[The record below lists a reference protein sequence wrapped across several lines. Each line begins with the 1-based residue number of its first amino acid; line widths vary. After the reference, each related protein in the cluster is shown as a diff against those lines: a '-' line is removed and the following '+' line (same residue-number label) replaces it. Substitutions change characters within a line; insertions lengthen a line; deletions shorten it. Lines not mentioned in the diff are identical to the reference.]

1 MAVVFVVDLKGC
13 SQHKHIFI
21 SSLDFLLIMSY
32 LQEFE
37 IDSYNSVVLGGS
49 SHLINT
55 SSPSSGLTYRWEFGS
70 SANQSVTKYPLYTFY
85 NYGIID
91 TTVQVKLVITA
102 GGSGCSDSI
111 TKQIIIKPLPRPN
124 FNLSD
129 SVLCYPNMLTV
140 NNISANPKQPRTV
153 FDEDQLTELA
163 LSIKEVGL
171 LQPPVVRSIGNGK
184 YQLIM
189 GERRFRAAKLA
200 GLKSIPVIIRQTN
213 DDQLLREALVE
224 NIHRS
229 QLNPLEEG
237 AAYQQ
242 LLNDFGYTHDELAI
256 KLSKSRPV
264 ITNTMRLLNLP
275 PAVQR
280 RVAAG
285 VISAGHA
292 RALLSL
298 TDEKEIENLAN
309 RIVAEGLTVR
319 AVEEI
324 VASGVAS
331 VKTAGIKKGKLIAP
345 KLAQISADLSDR
357 LDTRVRVELGRKK
370 GKIVIEFATV
380 EDLERIN
387 KLIK

>member
-1 MAVVFVVDLKGC
+1 MSTRKGGLGRG
-13 SQHKHIFI
+13 
-21 SSLDFLLIMSY
+21 LDALIPQSVIPT
-32 LQEFE
+32 E
-37 IDSYNSVVLGGS
+37 IK
-49 SHLINT
+49 T
-55 SSPSSGLTYRWEFGS
+55 SSG
-70 SANQSVTKYPLYTFY
+70 
-85 NYGIID
+85 
-91 TTVQVKLVITA
+91 VITA
-102 GGSGCSDSI
+102 NRDEI
-111 TKQIIIKPLPRPN
+111 E
-124 FNLSD
+124 LS
-129 SVLCYPNMLTV
+129 
-140 NNISANPKQPRTV
+140 NISANPKQPRTN

-200 GLKSIPVIIRQTN
+200 GLKSIPVIIRQTS
-213 DDQLLREALVE
+213 DDQLLREAIVE

-229 QLNPLEEG
+229 QLNPLEEA

-242 LLNDFGYTHDELAI
+242 LLNDFNYTHDELAV

-275 PAVQR
+275 VSVQR

-324 VASGVAS
+324 VASGGAKVKAGS
-331 VKTAGIKKGKLIAP
+331 VRSGKILAP
-345 KLAQISADLSDR
+345 KLKQISDDLADH
-357 LDTRVRVELGRKK
+357 LDTRVSVELGKKK
-370 GKIVIEFATV
+370 GKIVIEFATI
-380 EDLERIN
+380 EDLERIS
-387 KLIK
+387 KVIKN

>member
-1 MAVVFVVDLKGC
+1 MSTRKGGLGRGLDALIPTSIMPTEIKTASGVVTANRD
-13 SQHKHIFI
+13 
-21 SSLDFLLIMSY
+21 
-32 LQEFE
+32 E
-37 IDSYNSVVLGGS
+37 IDL
-49 SHLINT
+49 
-55 SSPSSGLTYRWEFGS
+55 
-70 SANQSVTKYPLYTFY
+70 
-85 NYGIID
+85 
-91 TTVQVKLVITA
+91 
-102 GGSGCSDSI
+102 
-111 TKQIIIKPLPRPN
+111 
-124 FNLSD
+124 
-129 SVLCYPNMLTV
+129 

-171 LQPPVVRSIGNGK
+171 LQPPVVRAIGNGK

-200 GLKSIPVIIRQTN
+200 GLKSIPVIIRQTT
-213 DDQLLREALVE
+213 DDQLLREALIE

-242 LLNDFGYTHDELAI
+242 LLNDFSYTHDELAA
-256 KLSKSRPV
+256 KLSKSRPA

-275 PAVQR
+275 PSVQR
-280 RVAAG
+280 KVAAG

-324 VASGVAS
+324 VSTGGAKVKAGSIRSG
-331 VKTAGIKKGKLIAP
+331 KIIAP
-345 KLAQISADLSDR
+345 KLKEISDQLSDH
-357 LDTRVRVELGRKK
+357 LDTRVSVELGKQK
-370 GKIVIEFATV
+370 GKIVIEFATI

-387 KLIK
+387 TKILKKS

>member
-1 MAVVFVVDLKGC
+1 MSARKGGLGRG
-13 SQHKHIFI
+13 
-21 SSLDFLLIMSY
+21 LDALIPTSIIPT
-32 LQEFE
+32 EIKTKAGVIAADRDE
-37 IDSYNSVVLGGS
+37 ID
-49 SHLINT
+49 
-55 SSPSSGLTYRWEFGS
+55 
-70 SANQSVTKYPLYTFY
+70 
-85 NYGIID
+85 
-91 TTVQVKLVITA
+91 
-102 GGSGCSDSI
+102 
-111 TKQIIIKPLPRPN
+111 
-124 FNLSD
+124 
-129 SVLCYPNMLTV
+129 V

-200 GLKSIPVIIRQTN
+200 GLKSIPVIIRQTS

-229 QLNPLEEG
+229 QLNPLEEA

-242 LLNDFGYTHDELAI
+242 LLTDFGYTHDELAT

-275 PAVQR
+275 PTVQR

-324 VASGVAS
+324 VASGGAK
-331 VKTAGIKKGKLIAP
+331 VKTGSIRSGKIIAP
-345 KLAQISADLSDR
+345 KLNEIANELSDH
-357 LDTRVRVELGRKK
+357 LDTRVSVELGKQK
-370 GKIVIEFATV
+370 GKIVIEFATI

-387 KLIK
+387 QVIKS

>member
-1 MAVVFVVDLKGC
+1 MSTRKGGLGRGLDALIPTSVMPTEIKTQSGVVTASRD
-13 SQHKHIFI
+13 
-21 SSLDFLLIMSY
+21 
-32 LQEFE
+32 E
-37 IDSYNSVVLGGS
+37 ID
-49 SHLINT
+49 
-55 SSPSSGLTYRWEFGS
+55 
-70 SANQSVTKYPLYTFY
+70 
-85 NYGIID
+85 
-91 TTVQVKLVITA
+91 
-102 GGSGCSDSI
+102 
-111 TKQIIIKPLPRPN
+111 
-124 FNLSD
+124 
-129 SVLCYPNMLTV
+129 V

-171 LQPPVVRSIGNGK
+171 LQPPVVRPIGNGK

-200 GLKSIPVIIRQTN
+200 GLKSIPVIIRQTS
-213 DDQLLREALVE
+213 DDQLLREALIE

-242 LLNDFGYTHDELAI
+242 LLNDFSYTHDELAV
-256 KLSKSRPV
+256 KLSKSRPA

-275 PAVQR
+275 PSVQR
-280 RVAAG
+280 KVAAG

-324 VASGVAS
+324 VATGAAKVKSGS
-331 VKTAGIKKGKLIAP
+331 VRSGKIIAP
-345 KLAQISADLSDR
+345 KLKEISEQLSDH
-357 LDTRVRVELGRKK
+357 LDTRVNVELGKQK
-370 GKIVIEFATV
+370 GKIVIEFATI
-380 EDLERIN
+380 EDLERIS
-387 KLIK
+387 KVITD

>member
-1 MAVVFVVDLKGC
+1 MSTRKGGLGRG
-13 SQHKHIFI
+13 
-21 SSLDFLLIMSY
+21 LDALIPTSVMPTEIKTQSGV
-32 LQEFE
+32 LTANRDE
-37 IDSYNSVVLGGS
+37 ID
-49 SHLINT
+49 
-55 SSPSSGLTYRWEFGS
+55 
-70 SANQSVTKYPLYTFY
+70 
-85 NYGIID
+85 
-91 TTVQVKLVITA
+91 
-102 GGSGCSDSI
+102 
-111 TKQIIIKPLPRPN
+111 
-124 FNLSD
+124 
-129 SVLCYPNMLTV
+129 V
-140 NNISANPKQPRTV
+140 NNISANPKQPRTI

-200 GLKSIPVIIRQTN
+200 GLKSIPVIIRQTS
-213 DDQLLREALVE
+213 DDQLLREALIE

-242 LLNDFGYTHDELAI
+242 LLNDFSYTHDELAA
-256 KLSKSRPV
+256 KLSKSRPA

-275 PAVQR
+275 PSVQR
-280 RVAAG
+280 KVAAG

-324 VASGVAS
+324 VATGGAKVKGGSVRSG
-331 VKTAGIKKGKLIAP
+331 KILAP
-345 KLAQISADLSDR
+345 KLKEISEQLSDH
-357 LDTRVRVELGRKK
+357 LDTRVNVELGRQK
-370 GKIVIEFATV
+370 GKIVIEFATI
-380 EDLERIN
+380 EDLERIS
-387 KLIK
+387 KVITD

>member
-1 MAVVFVVDLKGC
+1 VSTRKGGLGRG
-13 SQHKHIFI
+13 
-21 SSLDFLLIMSY
+21 LDALIPTSVMPTEIKTQSGV
-32 LQEFE
+32 LTANRDE
-37 IDSYNSVVLGGS
+37 ID
-49 SHLINT
+49 
-55 SSPSSGLTYRWEFGS
+55 
-70 SANQSVTKYPLYTFY
+70 
-85 NYGIID
+85 
-91 TTVQVKLVITA
+91 
-102 GGSGCSDSI
+102 
-111 TKQIIIKPLPRPN
+111 
-124 FNLSD
+124 
-129 SVLCYPNMLTV
+129 V

-200 GLKSIPVIIRQTN
+200 GLKSIPVIIRQTS
-213 DDQLLREALVE
+213 DDQLLREALIE

-242 LLNDFGYTHDELAI
+242 LLNDFAYTHDELAT
-256 KLSKSRPV
+256 KLSKSRPA

-275 PAVQR
+275 PSVQR
-280 RVAAG
+280 KVAAG

-324 VASGVAS
+324 VATGGAKVKGGSVRSG
-331 VKTAGIKKGKLIAP
+331 KILAP
-345 KLAQISADLSDR
+345 KLKEISEQLSDH
-357 LDTRVRVELGRKK
+357 LDTRVNVELGKQK
-370 GKIVIEFATV
+370 GKIVIEFATI
-380 EDLERIN
+380 EDLERIS
-387 KLIK
+387 KVITDY

>member
-1 MAVVFVVDLKGC
+1 MNIRKGGLGRGLDALIPTSVIPTNIKTQTGVVVADR
-13 SQHKHIFI
+13 
-21 SSLDFLLIMSY
+21 D
-32 LQEFE
+32 E
-37 IDSYNSVVLGGS
+37 IDL
-49 SHLINT
+49 
-55 SSPSSGLTYRWEFGS
+55 
-70 SANQSVTKYPLYTFY
+70 
-85 NYGIID
+85 
-91 TTVQVKLVITA
+91 
-102 GGSGCSDSI
+102 
-111 TKQIIIKPLPRPN
+111 
-124 FNLSD
+124 
-129 SVLCYPNMLTV
+129 
-140 NNISANPKQPRTV
+140 NNIVANPKQPRTV

-171 LQPPVVRSIGNGK
+171 LQPPVVRSLGAGK

-292 RALLSL
+292 RSLLSL

-324 VASGVAS
+324 VASGVVS
-331 VKTAGIKKGKLIAP
+331 VKTTGIKKGKLIAP

>member
-1 MAVVFVVDLKGC
+1 MPTEIKTASGVVTANRD
-13 SQHKHIFI
+13 
-21 SSLDFLLIMSY
+21 
-32 LQEFE
+32 E
-37 IDSYNSVVLGGS
+37 IDL
-49 SHLINT
+49 
-55 SSPSSGLTYRWEFGS
+55 
-70 SANQSVTKYPLYTFY
+70 
-85 NYGIID
+85 
-91 TTVQVKLVITA
+91 
-102 GGSGCSDSI
+102 
-111 TKQIIIKPLPRPN
+111 
-124 FNLSD
+124 
-129 SVLCYPNMLTV
+129 

-171 LQPPVVRSIGNGK
+171 LQPPVVRAIGNGK

-200 GLKSIPVIIRQTN
+200 GLKSIPVIIRQTT
-213 DDQLLREALVE
+213 DDQLLREALIE

-242 LLNDFGYTHDELAI
+242 LLNDFSYTHDELAA
-256 KLSKSRPV
+256 KLSKSRPA

-275 PAVQR
+275 PSVQR
-280 RVAAG
+280 KVAAG

-298 TDEKEIENLAN
+298 SDEKEIENLAN

-324 VASGVAS
+324 VSTGGAKVKAGSIRSG
-331 VKTAGIKKGKLIAP
+331 KIIAP
-345 KLAQISADLSDR
+345 KLKEISDQLSDH
-357 LDTRVRVELGRKK
+357 LDTRVSVELGKQK

-387 KLIK
+387 SKILKKS

>member
-1 MAVVFVVDLKGC
+1 MSARKGGLGRG
-13 SQHKHIFI
+13 
-21 SSLDFLLIMSY
+21 LDALIPTSVMPTEIKTQSGV
-32 LQEFE
+32 LTANRDE
-37 IDSYNSVVLGGS
+37 ID
-49 SHLINT
+49 
-55 SSPSSGLTYRWEFGS
+55 
-70 SANQSVTKYPLYTFY
+70 
-85 NYGIID
+85 
-91 TTVQVKLVITA
+91 
-102 GGSGCSDSI
+102 
-111 TKQIIIKPLPRPN
+111 
-124 FNLSD
+124 
-129 SVLCYPNMLTV
+129 V

-200 GLKSIPVIIRQTN
+200 GLKSIPVIIRQTS
-213 DDQLLREALVE
+213 DDQLLREALIE

-242 LLNDFGYTHDELAI
+242 LLNDFSYTHDELAA
-256 KLSKSRPV
+256 KLSKSRPA

-275 PAVQR
+275 PSVQR
-280 RVAAG
+280 KVAAG

-324 VASGVAS
+324 VATGAAKVKGGSIRSG
-331 VKTAGIKKGKLIAP
+331 KIIAP
-345 KLAQISADLSDR
+345 KLKEISDQLSDH
-357 LDTRVRVELGRKK
+357 LDTRVNVELGKQK
-370 GKIVIEFATV
+370 GKIVIEFATI
-380 EDLERIN
+380 EDLERIS
-387 KLIK
+387 KVITD

>member
-1 MAVVFVVDLKGC
+1 MSTRKGGLGRG
-13 SQHKHIFI
+13 
-21 SSLDFLLIMSY
+21 LDALIPQSVIPT
-32 LQEFE
+32 E
-37 IDSYNSVVLGGS
+37 IK
-49 SHLINT
+49 T
-55 SSPSSGLTYRWEFGS
+55 SSG
-70 SANQSVTKYPLYTFY
+70 
-85 NYGIID
+85 
-91 TTVQVKLVITA
+91 VITA
-102 GGSGCSDSI
+102 NRDEI
-111 TKQIIIKPLPRPN
+111 E
-124 FNLSD
+124 LS
-129 SVLCYPNMLTV
+129 
-140 NNISANPKQPRTV
+140 NISANPKQPRTN

-171 LQPPVVRSIGNGK
+171 LQPPVVRSLGNGK

-200 GLKSIPVIIRQTN
+200 GLKTIPVIIRQTS
-213 DDQLLREALVE
+213 DDQLLREAIVE

-229 QLNPLEEG
+229 QLNPLEEA

-242 LLNDFGYTHDELAI
+242 LLNDFNYTHDELAV

-275 PAVQR
+275 VSVQR
-280 RVAAG
+280 RVAAA

-324 VASGVAS
+324 VASGGAK
-331 VKTAGIKKGKLIAP
+331 VKTGSVRSGKILAP
-345 KLAQISADLSDR
+345 KLKQISDDLADH
-357 LDTRVRVELGRKK
+357 LDTRVSVELGKKK
-370 GKIVIEFATV
+370 GKIVIEFATI
-380 EDLERIN
+380 EDLERIS
-387 KLIK
+387 KVIKN

>member
-1 MAVVFVVDLKGC
+1 MSARKGGLGRGLDALIPT
-13 SQHKHIFI
+13 SIIPTEIKT
-21 SSLDFLLIMSY
+21 SSGVLAADRD
-32 LQEFE
+32 E
-37 IDSYNSVVLGGS
+37 IDL
-49 SHLINT
+49 
-55 SSPSSGLTYRWEFGS
+55 
-70 SANQSVTKYPLYTFY
+70 
-85 NYGIID
+85 
-91 TTVQVKLVITA
+91 
-102 GGSGCSDSI
+102 
-111 TKQIIIKPLPRPN
+111 
-124 FNLSD
+124 
-129 SVLCYPNMLTV
+129 

-189 GERRFRAAKLA
+189 GERRYRAAKLA
-200 GLKSIPVIIRQTN
+200 GLKSIPVIIRQTS

-242 LLNDFGYTHDELAI
+242 LLTDFGYTHDELAV

-275 PAVQR
+275 TSVQR

-324 VASGVAS
+324 VATGGAKVKGGSIRSG
-331 VKTAGIKKGKLIAP
+331 KIIAP
-345 KLAQISADLSDR
+345 KLKQISEELSDH
-357 LDTRVRVELGRKK
+357 LDTRVSVELGKKK

-380 EDLERIN
+380 EDLERIS
-387 KLIK
+387 KVIKD

>member
-1 MAVVFVVDLKGC
+1 MSTRKGGLGRGLDALIPTSIMPTEIKTPSGVVTANRD
-13 SQHKHIFI
+13 
-21 SSLDFLLIMSY
+21 
-32 LQEFE
+32 E
-37 IDSYNSVVLGGS
+37 IDL
-49 SHLINT
+49 
-55 SSPSSGLTYRWEFGS
+55 
-70 SANQSVTKYPLYTFY
+70 
-85 NYGIID
+85 
-91 TTVQVKLVITA
+91 
-102 GGSGCSDSI
+102 
-111 TKQIIIKPLPRPN
+111 
-124 FNLSD
+124 
-129 SVLCYPNMLTV
+129 
-140 NNISANPKQPRTV
+140 NNISANPKQPRTA

-200 GLKSIPVIIRQTN
+200 GLKSIPVIIRQTA
-213 DDQLLREALVE
+213 DDQLLREALIE

-242 LLNDFGYTHDELAI
+242 LLNDFSYTHDELAA
-256 KLSKSRPV
+256 KLSKSRPA

-280 RVAAG
+280 KVAAG

-324 VASGVAS
+324 VATGGAKVKAGSIRSG
-331 VKTAGIKKGKLIAP
+331 KIIAP
-345 KLAQISADLSDR
+345 KLKEISDQLSDH
-357 LDTRVRVELGRKK
+357 LDTRVSVELGKQK
-370 GKIVIEFATV
+370 GKIVIEFATI

-387 KLIK
+387 SKILKKS

>member
-1 MAVVFVVDLKGC
+1 MSARKGGLGRGLDALIPTAV
-13 SQHKHIFI
+13 
-21 SSLDFLLIMSY
+21 MPT
-32 LQEFE
+32 E
-37 IDSYNSVVLGGS
+37 IK
-49 SHLINT
+49 T
-55 SSPSSGLTYRWEFGS
+55 STG
-70 SANQSVTKYPLYTFY
+70 
-85 NYGIID
+85 
-91 TTVQVKLVITA
+91 VITA
-102 GGSGCSDSI
+102 NRDEI
-111 TKQIIIKPLPRPN
+111 DL
-124 FNLSD
+124 
-129 SVLCYPNMLTV
+129 

-184 YQLIM
+184 YQIIM

-200 GLKSIPVIIRQTN
+200 GLKSIPVIIRQTS

-242 LLNDFGYTHDELAI
+242 LLNDFNYTHDELAV
-256 KLSKSRPV
+256 KLSKSRPA

-275 PAVQR
+275 PTVQR
-280 RVAAG
+280 KVAAG

-324 VASGVAS
+324 VATGGAKVKSGALR
-331 VKTAGIKKGKLIAP
+331 TGKLLSP
-345 KLAQISADLSDR
+345 KLKEISDQLSDY
-357 LDTRVRVELGRKK
+357 LETRVHVELGKKK

-387 KLIK
+387 KVIKD

>member
-1 MAVVFVVDLKGC
+1 MSTRKGGLGRG
-13 SQHKHIFI
+13 
-21 SSLDFLLIMSY
+21 LDALIPQSVIPT
-32 LQEFE
+32 E
-37 IDSYNSVVLGGS
+37 IK
-49 SHLINT
+49 T
-55 SSPSSGLTYRWEFGS
+55 SSG
-70 SANQSVTKYPLYTFY
+70 
-85 NYGIID
+85 
-91 TTVQVKLVITA
+91 VITA
-102 GGSGCSDSI
+102 NRDEI
-111 TKQIIIKPLPRPN
+111 E
-124 FNLSD
+124 LS
-129 SVLCYPNMLTV
+129 
-140 NNISANPKQPRTV
+140 NISANPKQPRTN
-153 FDEDQLTELA
+153 FDEEQLTELA

-200 GLKSIPVIIRQTN
+200 GLTSIPVIIRQTS
-213 DDQLLREALVE
+213 DDQLLREAIVE

-229 QLNPLEEG
+229 QLNPLEEA

-242 LLNDFGYTHDELAI
+242 LLNDFNYTHDELAV

-275 PAVQR
+275 VSVQR

-324 VASGVAS
+324 VASGGAKVKAGS
-331 VKTAGIKKGKLIAP
+331 VRSGKILAP
-345 KLAQISADLSDR
+345 KLKQISDDLADH
-357 LDTRVRVELGRKK
+357 LDTRVNVELGKKK
-370 GKIVIEFATV
+370 GKIVIEFATI
-380 EDLERIN
+380 EDLERIS
-387 KLIK
+387 KVIKN

>member
-1 MAVVFVVDLKGC
+1 MSTRKGGLGRGLDALIPTSVIPTEIKTQSGVVTANRD
-13 SQHKHIFI
+13 
-21 SSLDFLLIMSY
+21 
-32 LQEFE
+32 E
-37 IDSYNSVVLGGS
+37 ID
-49 SHLINT
+49 
-55 SSPSSGLTYRWEFGS
+55 
-70 SANQSVTKYPLYTFY
+70 
-85 NYGIID
+85 
-91 TTVQVKLVITA
+91 
-102 GGSGCSDSI
+102 
-111 TKQIIIKPLPRPN
+111 
-124 FNLSD
+124 
-129 SVLCYPNMLTV
+129 V
-140 NNISANPKQPRTV
+140 NNISANPKQPRNV

-200 GLKSIPVIIRQTN
+200 GLKSIPVIIRQTS
-213 DDQLLREALVE
+213 DDQLLREALIE

-242 LLNDFGYTHDELAI
+242 LLNDFSYTHDELAV
-256 KLSKSRPV
+256 KLSKSRPA

-275 PAVQR
+275 PSVQR
-280 RVAAG
+280 KVAAG

-324 VASGVAS
+324 VATGAAKVKGGSVRSG
-331 VKTAGIKKGKLIAP
+331 KIIAP
-345 KLAQISADLSDR
+345 KLKEISDQLSDH
-357 LDTRVRVELGRKK
+357 LDTRVNVELGKQK
-370 GKIVIEFATV
+370 GKIVIEFATI

-387 KLIK
+387 NKIQKKS

>member
-1 MAVVFVVDLKGC
+1 MSARKGGLGRG
-13 SQHKHIFI
+13 
-21 SSLDFLLIMSY
+21 LDALIPTSIIPTEIKT
-32 LQEFE
+32 QAGVIAADRDE
-37 IDSYNSVVLGGS
+37 ID
-49 SHLINT
+49 
-55 SSPSSGLTYRWEFGS
+55 
-70 SANQSVTKYPLYTFY
+70 
-85 NYGIID
+85 
-91 TTVQVKLVITA
+91 
-102 GGSGCSDSI
+102 
-111 TKQIIIKPLPRPN
+111 
-124 FNLSD
+124 
-129 SVLCYPNMLTV
+129 V

-200 GLKSIPVIIRQTN
+200 GLKSIPVIIRQTL

-242 LLNDFGYTHDELAI
+242 LLNDFGYTHDELAT

-324 VASGVAS
+324 VASGGAK
-331 VKTAGIKKGKLIAP
+331 VKGGSIRSGKKITP
-345 KLAQISADLSDR
+345 KLKEIADDLSDH
-357 LDTRVRVELGRKK
+357 LDTRVNVELGKQK
-370 GKIVIEFATV
+370 GKIVIEFATI
-380 EDLERIN
+380 EDLERIS
-387 KLIK
+387 KVIKN

>member
-1 MAVVFVVDLKGC
+1 MSARKGGLGRG
-13 SQHKHIFI
+13 
-21 SSLDFLLIMSY
+21 LDALIPTSIIPT
-32 LQEFE
+32 E
-37 IDSYNSVVLGGS
+37 IKTQAGIVAADRDE
-49 SHLINT
+49 IN
-55 SSPSSGLTYRWEFGS
+55 
-70 SANQSVTKYPLYTFY
+70 
-85 NYGIID
+85 
-91 TTVQVKLVITA
+91 
-102 GGSGCSDSI
+102 
-111 TKQIIIKPLPRPN
+111 
-124 FNLSD
+124 
-129 SVLCYPNMLTV
+129 V

-200 GLKSIPVIIRQTN
+200 GLKSIPVIIRQTA

-242 LLNDFGYTHDELAI
+242 LLNDFGYTHDELAT

-275 PAVQR
+275 AAVQR

-324 VASGVAS
+324 VASGGAKVKGGS
-331 VKTAGIKKGKLIAP
+331 VRSGKIIAP
-345 KLAQISADLSDR
+345 KLKEIADDLSDH
-357 LDTRVRVELGRKK
+357 LDTRVNVELGKQK
-370 GKIVIEFATV
+370 GKIVIEFATI
-380 EDLERIN
+380 EDLERIS
-387 KLIK
+387 KVIKN

>member
-1 MAVVFVVDLKGC
+1 MSMRKGGLGRG
-13 SQHKHIFI
+13 
-21 SSLDFLLIMSY
+21 LDALIPTSIIPSDIKTQAGLLVADRD
-32 LQEFE
+32 E
-37 IDSYNSVVLGGS
+37 ID
-49 SHLINT
+49 
-55 SSPSSGLTYRWEFGS
+55 
-70 SANQSVTKYPLYTFY
+70 
-85 NYGIID
+85 
-91 TTVQVKLVITA
+91 
-102 GGSGCSDSI
+102 
-111 TKQIIIKPLPRPN
+111 
-124 FNLSD
+124 
-129 SVLCYPNMLTV
+129 V
-140 NNISANPKQPRTV
+140 NDISANPKQPRTV

-171 LQPPVVRSIGNGK
+171 LQPPVVRAIGNGK

-200 GLKSIPVIIRQTN
+200 GLKSIPVIIRQTS

-242 LLNDFGYTHDELAI
+242 LLNDFGYTHDELAS

-298 TDEKEIENLAN
+298 TEEREIENLAN

-324 VASGVAS
+324 VASGTAS
-331 VKTAGIKKGKLIAP
+331 VKTTGVKRGKLIAP

>member
-1 MAVVFVVDLKGC
+1 MSTRKGGLGRGLDALIPTSVIPNEIKTQSGVVTANRD
-13 SQHKHIFI
+13 
-21 SSLDFLLIMSY
+21 
-32 LQEFE
+32 E
-37 IDSYNSVVLGGS
+37 ID
-49 SHLINT
+49 
-55 SSPSSGLTYRWEFGS
+55 
-70 SANQSVTKYPLYTFY
+70 
-85 NYGIID
+85 
-91 TTVQVKLVITA
+91 
-102 GGSGCSDSI
+102 
-111 TKQIIIKPLPRPN
+111 
-124 FNLSD
+124 
-129 SVLCYPNMLTV
+129 V

-200 GLKSIPVIIRQTN
+200 GLKSIPVIIRQTS
-213 DDQLLREALVE
+213 DDQLLREALIE

-242 LLNDFGYTHDELAI
+242 LLNDFSYTHDELALKI
-256 KLSKSRPV
+256 SKSRPA

-275 PAVQR
+275 PSVQR
-280 RVAAG
+280 KVAAG
-285 VISAGHA
+285 IISAGHA

-309 RIVAEGLTVR
+309 QIVAEGLTVR

-324 VASGVAS
+324 VATGSTKVKSGS
-331 VKTAGIKKGKLIAP
+331 VRSGKIIVP
-345 KLAQISADLSDR
+345 KLKEISDQLSDY
-357 LDTRVRVELGRKK
+357 LDTRVNVELGKQK
-370 GKIVIEFATV
+370 GKIVIEFATI

-387 KLIK
+387 NKIQKNS

>member
-1 MAVVFVVDLKGC
+1 MSTRKGGLGRG
-13 SQHKHIFI
+13 
-21 SSLDFLLIMSY
+21 LDALIPTSVMPTEIKTQAGV
-32 LQEFE
+32 LTANRDE
-37 IDSYNSVVLGGS
+37 ID
-49 SHLINT
+49 
-55 SSPSSGLTYRWEFGS
+55 
-70 SANQSVTKYPLYTFY
+70 
-85 NYGIID
+85 
-91 TTVQVKLVITA
+91 
-102 GGSGCSDSI
+102 
-111 TKQIIIKPLPRPN
+111 
-124 FNLSD
+124 
-129 SVLCYPNMLTV
+129 V

-153 FDEDQLTELA
+153 FDEDLLTELA

-200 GLKSIPVIIRQTN
+200 GLKSIPVIIRQTS
-213 DDQLLREALVE
+213 DDQLLREALIE

-242 LLNDFGYTHDELAI
+242 LLNDFSYTHDELAT
-256 KLSKSRPV
+256 KLSKSRPA

-280 RVAAG
+280 KVAAG

-324 VASGVAS
+324 VATGGAKVKSG
-331 VKTAGIKKGKLIAP
+331 GIRSGKIVAP
-345 KLAQISADLSDR
+345 KLKQISEALSDR
-357 LDTRVRVELGRKK
+357 LDTRVNIELGKKK
-370 GKIVIEFATV
+370 GKIVIEFATI

-387 KLIK
+387 TEIQKSK

>member
-1 MAVVFVVDLKGC
+1 MSARKGGLGRG
-13 SQHKHIFI
+13 
-21 SSLDFLLIMSY
+21 LDALIPQSVIPT
-32 LQEFE
+32 E
-37 IDSYNSVVLGGS
+37 IK
-49 SHLINT
+49 T
-55 SSPSSGLTYRWEFGS
+55 SSG
-70 SANQSVTKYPLYTFY
+70 
-85 NYGIID
+85 
-91 TTVQVKLVITA
+91 VITA
-102 GGSGCSDSI
+102 NRDEI
-111 TKQIIIKPLPRPN
+111 E
-124 FNLSD
+124 LS
-129 SVLCYPNMLTV
+129 
-140 NNISANPKQPRTV
+140 NISANPKQPRTN

-171 LQPPVVRSIGNGK
+171 LQPPVVRSLGNGK

-200 GLKSIPVIIRQTN
+200 GLKTIPVIIRQTS
-213 DDQLLREALVE
+213 DDQLLREAIVE

-229 QLNPLEEG
+229 QLNPLEEA

-242 LLNDFGYTHDELAI
+242 LLNDFNYTHDELAV

-275 PAVQR
+275 VSVQR
-280 RVAAG
+280 RVAAA

-324 VASGVAS
+324 VASGGAKVKAGS
-331 VKTAGIKKGKLIAP
+331 VRSGKILAP
-345 KLAQISADLSDR
+345 KLKQISDDLADH
-357 LDTRVRVELGRKK
+357 LDTRVSVELSKKK
-370 GKIVIEFATV
+370 GKIVIEFATID
-380 EDLERIN
+380 DLERIS
-387 KLIK
+387 KVIKN

>member
-1 MAVVFVVDLKGC
+1 MSTRKGGLGRGLDALIPTSIMPTEIKTASGVVTANRD
-13 SQHKHIFI
+13 
-21 SSLDFLLIMSY
+21 
-32 LQEFE
+32 E
-37 IDSYNSVVLGGS
+37 IDL
-49 SHLINT
+49 
-55 SSPSSGLTYRWEFGS
+55 
-70 SANQSVTKYPLYTFY
+70 
-85 NYGIID
+85 
-91 TTVQVKLVITA
+91 
-102 GGSGCSDSI
+102 
-111 TKQIIIKPLPRPN
+111 
-124 FNLSD
+124 
-129 SVLCYPNMLTV
+129 

-200 GLKSIPVIIRQTN
+200 GLKSIPVIIRQTT
-213 DDQLLREALVE
+213 DDQLLREALIE

-242 LLNDFGYTHDELAI
+242 LLNDFAYTHDELAA
-256 KLSKSRPV
+256 KLSKSRPA

-275 PAVQR
+275 PSVQR
-280 RVAAG
+280 KVAAG

-324 VASGVAS
+324 VATGGAKVKAGSIRSG
-331 VKTAGIKKGKLIAP
+331 KIIAP
-345 KLAQISADLSDR
+345 KLKQISDQLSDH
-357 LDTRVRVELGRKK
+357 LDTRVSVELGKQK
-370 GKIVIEFATV
+370 GKIVIEFATI

-387 KLIK
+387 TKILKNS